1 MLWKAVVREK
11 AVTSGKFILDETTVI
26 IILKKKTRRII
37 FIKLRVRY
45 FNLKQIVLGSQV
57 SYYTN
62 KDSLTSNF

>member
-26 IILKKKTRRII
+26 ITLKKKTRRII